1 MLKMIKKGETVKLK
15 NYKRKIKSSLM
26 IYGDFESILIPKNN
40 GRWNSDEPYA
50 NKCQNNVGC
59 GYCYKLVCVDDQFS
73 KPFKLYLVQDAVHKF
88 ITNIFKESKY
98 CSHVMKNYFK

>member
-1 MLKMIKKGETVKLK
+1 
-15 NYKRKIKSSLM
+15 M

-50 NKCQNNVGC
+50 NKCQNNVEC

-88 ITNIFKESKY
+88 IINLFKQSKY
-98 CSHVMKNYFK
+98 CSHVMKNYFKKSLVMTKENEKTFWELYKILDLW